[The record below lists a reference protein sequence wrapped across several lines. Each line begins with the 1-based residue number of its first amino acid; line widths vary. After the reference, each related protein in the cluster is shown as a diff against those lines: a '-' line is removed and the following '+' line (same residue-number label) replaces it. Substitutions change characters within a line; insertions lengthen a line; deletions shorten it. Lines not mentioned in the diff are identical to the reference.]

1 MMFELVK
8 KIEVEQK
15 FAEAVYR
22 DFRSKRYGIA
32 SCCYIDLEKLKIKK
46 QLCDWQDHSACETS
60 CSPGCTAA
68 PAVSVGLMGTTVYT
82 PPAASCDTGH
92 GSCPQVTVCPDN
104 SVLENILK
112 QLQLIQ
118 NEIINQKPDSF
129 VYHQSTPATV
139 WHIVHNLEK
148 YPNLNVEDLA
158 GDDIVGQVSY
168 INLNE
173 LEITFII
180 PVEGTAYL
188 S

>member
-1 MMFELVK
+1 MFELVK

-60 CSPGCTAA
+60 CSASCTAT
-68 PAVSVGLMGTTVYT
+68 PVVSVGLVGTTVYNA
-82 PPAASCDTGH
+82 PAASCNTGH
-92 GSCPQVTVCPDN
+92 DTCPQVTVCPDN
-104 SVLENILK
+104 NVLENILK
-112 QLQLIQ
+112 QLEIIQ
-118 NEIINQKPDSF
+118 KEIINTKPDSF
-129 VYHQSTPATV
+129 VFEQPEPQTT
-139 WHIVHNLEK
+139 WHIVHNLDK
-148 YPNLNVEDLA
+148 YPNLNVEDTT

-173 LEITFII
+173 LEIVFII
-180 PVEGTAYL
+180 PVAGTAYL